1 MFEKVL
7 EKIALALDEGRIRYM
22 IIGGQAV
29 LLHGE
34 QRLTR
39 DIDITLGVTVE
50 KLDVVLKLAKGIGL
64 NPLVDPETFTRKTMV
79 LPCEDPQTGIRVDFI
94 FSSSPYEQ
102 QAIERSLSVKMGR
115 PQVKFASPE
124 DLIVHKVFVG
134 RPRDLEDVKSVL
146 IKNPKI
152 DFNYIRNWLKE
163 FENATE
169 EPLIVRFNTIVKE
182 SGTTSP

>member
-1 MFEKVL
+1 MFEKLLSGLGKSL
-7 EKIALALDEGRIRYM
+7 EKHGLPYM

-29 LLHGE
+29 LLHCE
-34 QRLTR
+34 PRLTR

-94 FSSSPYEQ
+94 FSFSPYEQ

-115 PQVKFASPE
+115 SRVKFASPE
-124 DLIVHKVFVG
+124 DLIVHKIFAG

-152 DFNYIRNWLKE
+152 DLNYIRNWLKA
-163 FENATE
+163 FEDVIE
-169 EPLIVRFNTIVKE
+169 EPLVVRFNTIVKE

>member
-34 QRLTR
+34 PRLTR
-39 DIDITLGVTVE
+39 GIDITLDVTVE
-50 KLDVVLKLAKGIGL
+50 ELDVVLKIAKRIGL
-64 NPLVDPETFTRKTMV
+64 IPLVDPETFTRKTMV
-79 LPCEDPQTGIRVDFI
+79 LPCEEPQTGIRVDFI
-94 FSSSPYEQ
+94 FSFSPYEQ
-102 QAIERSLSVKMGR
+102 QALERSLSVKMGR
-115 PQVKFASPE
+115 SRVKFASPE
-124 DLIVHKVFVG
+124 DLIVHKIFAG

-152 DFNYIRNWLKE
+152 DLNYIRHWLKE
-163 FENATE
+163 FENTTE
-169 EPLIVRFNTIVKE
+169 ETLVKRFNTIVKE
-182 SGTTSP
+182 SGTTSQ

>member
-34 QRLTR
+34 PRLTR

-64 NPLVDPETFTRKTMV
+64 KPLVDPETFTRKTMV

-94 FSSSPYEQ
+94 FSFSPYGQ

-115 PQVKFASPE
+115 SRVKFASPE
-124 DLIVHKVFVG
+124 DLIVHKIFTG

-163 FENATE
+163 FENVTE
-169 EPLIVRFNTIVKE
+169 EPLLVRFNTIVKE